1 MLHDAESRLLI
12 ARERAELLRAEAARA
27 ALPPRPRPASTWK
40 WTTSRLQ
47 LHPRPGYAS
56 AVSVSGSKK

>member
-27 ALPPRPRPASTWK
+27 ALPPRPRPAFSWK
-40 WTTSRLQ
+40 RTADRLH
-47 LHPRPGYAS
+47 LHLRPGYAS

>member
-1 MLHDAESRLLI
+1 MLHDTESRLLI

-27 ALPPRPRPASTWK
+27 SLPPRPRTTSTWK
-40 WTTSRLQ
+40 RTTGRLH
-47 LHPRPGYAS
+47 LSLRPGYAS